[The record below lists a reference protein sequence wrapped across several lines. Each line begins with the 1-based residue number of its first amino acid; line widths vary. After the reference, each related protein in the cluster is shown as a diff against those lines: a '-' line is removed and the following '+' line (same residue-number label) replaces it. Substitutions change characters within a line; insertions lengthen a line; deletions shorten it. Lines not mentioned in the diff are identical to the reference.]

1 MVETTVDIHLDHHD
15 EAIKELK
22 RHDEKQWIEIGKL
35 RDSIAN
41 ALTRLIPVWVGV
53 VLTMAGLITGSAL
66 TFAGVIFKFAKFT

>member
-1 MVETTVDIHLDHHD
+1 MDETAVEVRLGHHD
-15 EAIKELK
+15 DSIKELK
-22 RHDEKQWIEIGKL
+22 RHDEKQWVEIGKL

-53 VLTMAGLITGSAL
+53 VLTVAGLVTGSAL